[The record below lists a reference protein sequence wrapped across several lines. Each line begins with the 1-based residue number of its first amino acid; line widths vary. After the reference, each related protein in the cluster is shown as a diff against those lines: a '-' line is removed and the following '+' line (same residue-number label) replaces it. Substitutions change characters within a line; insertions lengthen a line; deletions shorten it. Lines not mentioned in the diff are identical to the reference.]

1 MDGTILSDLRGRLRI
16 KLAPPGFTSRTFDR
30 LSAAVTK
37 CGGIRY
43 LAHNPLTASLLII
56 YDHSE
61 MARCRILAALADFE
75 PGRKRALSSREL
87 KVMAVG
93 EATPLPFNP
102 ISTYILKRLF
112 LPCAI
117 RHFISAIT
125 AIPYFLEGLKALL
138 WHGKLTVEV
147 LDASA
152 LAVLFGRKDLSS
164 AGTLMFFFSLS
175 GYLEAWTRRRSIS
188 GLFRS
193 LAGNQE
199 MVWIRTDDG
208 QEIRINEAD
217 LAVGS
222 KVIVRAGGLIP
233 VDGRV
238 IEGEATVNQA
248 TMTGEP
254 LGVRKTVGGAVFAGT
269 AVEEGQIV
277 IRADQVGGETRIR
290 SIIEYIK
297 ESEASK
303 TGLQGRAERKAD
315 AIVPYNFLLAGLI
328 YLFTRSAM
336 KAGNVLLVDYSC
348 AIRLSSPLVVLSAM
362 REGNENGILVK
373 GGRYFEELLR
383 AKTVVFDK
391 TGTLTEA
398 KPSVGEIVSFKPF
411 TRNDALRLAAC
422 LEEHFPHPVGRAV
435 VRQAKAEGLGHEE
448 EHTSVNYVVAHGIS
462 STWRDSKVLLG
473 SRHFVI
479 DDEKV
484 PITRKQEAEAARLS
498 ADGSSI
504 IYMAVNNSLAA
515 LISIKDSL
523 RRGVKQTIAKLKEQG
538 VERIIM
544 LTGDLKNAAAAMAK
558 EAGFTEY
565 LAELLPDQ
573 KAKVLKG
580 LTKYGDGVLM
590 VGDGL
595 NDSAALS
602 LADVGVALS
611 DGSELAKD
619 VANVQLLRGR
629 LEGLTLARAL
639 SKSAI
644 DRIHSNYQVI
654 IGFNSLF
661 LTLGLFGVI
670 GPGVTA
676 LLHNMTTFLVA
687 LRATRPLLSFE
698 EKMSLLPPL
707 EPEAAPLDAP
717 VPVKAALPQA

>member
-1 MDGTILSDLRGRLRI
+1 MEGNILSDLRGRLR
-16 KLAPPGFTSRTFDR
+16 LRLTPPGFTSRTFDR
-30 LSAAVTK
+30 LSAAITK

-43 LAHNPLTASLLII
+43 LAHNPLTSSLLIL
-56 YDHSE
+56 YEPS
-61 MARCRILAALADFE
+61 ALVRLRILAALADFE
-75 PGRKRALSSREL
+75 PGRQRALAGPEL
-87 KVMAVG
+87 EVLAVG
-93 EATPLPFNP
+93 EETPLPFNP
-102 ISTYILKRLF
+102 VSSFILKRLF
-112 LPCAI
+112 LPSPI
-117 RHFISAIT
+117 RHFISIVT
-125 AIPYFLEGLKALL
+125 AVPYLLEGLKYLL
-138 WHGKLTVEV
+138 WERKLSVEV

-152 LAVLFGRKDLSS
+152 LTVLFSRRDLSS
-164 AGTLMFFFSLS
+164 AGTLLFFFSLS
-175 GYLEAWTRRRSIS
+175 RYLEAWTRRRSIS

-193 LAGNQE
+193 LAGHE
-199 MVWIRTDDG
+199 ESVWVLTDDG
-208 QEIRINEAD
+208 QEVRVRESE
-217 LAVGS
+217 LGVGS

-238 IEGEATVNQA
+238 VDGEASVNQA

-254 LGVRKTVGGAVFAGT
+254 LAVRKTVGGAVFAGT

-277 IRADQVGGETRIR
+277 VRADQVGGETRIR

-315 AIVPYNFLLAGLI
+315 SIVPFNFLLAGLI
-328 YLFTRSAM
+328 YLFTGNTM

-362 REGNENGILVK
+362 REGNENGVLVK
-373 GGRYFEELLR
+373 GGRYFEELAR
-383 AKTVVFDK
+383 ARTVVFDK

-398 KPSVGEIVSFKPF
+398 KPSVGEIVTFEPYS
-411 TRNDALRLAAC
+411 REEALRLAAC

-462 STWRDSKVLLG
+462 SSWREHKVLLG
-473 SRHFVI
+473 SRHFVV
-479 DDEKV
+479 DDERV
-484 PITRKQEAEAARLS
+484 AISEHEEREAARLS
-498 ADGSSI
+498 SDGSSI
-504 IYMAVNNSLAA
+504 IYMAVNDRLAA

-523 RRGVKQTIAKLKEQG
+523 RPGVKRTIANLKNQG
-538 VERIIM
+538 VERVVM
-544 LTGDLKNAAAAMAK
+544 LTGDLKNAAAAMAR

-573 KAKVLKG
+573 KARVLKG
-580 LTKYGDGVLM
+580 LARRGDGVLM

-629 LEGLTLARAL
+629 IEGLALAREL
-639 SKSAI
+639 SDNTMS
-644 DRIHSNYQVI
+644 RIHSNYRVI
-654 IGFNSLF
+654 VGLNSMF

-676 LLHNMTTFLVA
+676 LLHNLTTFLVA
-687 LRATRPLLSFE
+687 LRATRPMLTAE
-698 EKMSLLPPL
+698 EKLALLPR
-707 EPEAAPLDAP
+707 EA
-717 VPVKAALPQA
+717 VPGS